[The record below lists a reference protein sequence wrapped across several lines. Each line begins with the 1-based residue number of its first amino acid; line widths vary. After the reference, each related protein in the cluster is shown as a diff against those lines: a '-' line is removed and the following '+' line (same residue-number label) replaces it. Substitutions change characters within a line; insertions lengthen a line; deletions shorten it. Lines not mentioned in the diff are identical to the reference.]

1 MRVLVE
7 LPQSPRRLARPF
19 QLLLNA
25 AAEMAA
31 AKKAE
36 VPLPF
41 LYETNVRYQAEPQT
55 GTGIEEFASP
65 WMVLQRGW
73 GDCDDLVIYRG
84 AELVVRGLPCHARI
98 LRKVENNHYHTQLTR
113 DFDELTEDPSLQ
125 RLGKPYV
132 YLTNDLTVQPMANP
146 P

>member
-73 GDCDDLVIYRG
+73 GDCDDLVIWRI
-84 AELVVRGLPCHARI
+84 AELLHAGRPSHARI
-98 LRKVENNHYHTQLTR
+98 LRLGTRYHCQVTR
-113 DFDELTEDPSLQ
+113 DFDGLIEDPCLQ
-125 RLGKPYV
+125 RLGKPC
-132 YLTNDLTVQPMANP
+132 LFRL
-146 P
+146 